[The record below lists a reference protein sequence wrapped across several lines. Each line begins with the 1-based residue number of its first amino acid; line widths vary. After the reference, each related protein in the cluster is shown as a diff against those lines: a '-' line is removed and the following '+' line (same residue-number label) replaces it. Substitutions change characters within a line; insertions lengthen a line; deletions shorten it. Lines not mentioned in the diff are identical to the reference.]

1 MLAAGARLG
10 PYEVLGLLGAGGMG
24 EVYRARDTRLGRAVA
39 VKVLP
44 ASVAEDEG
52 RRRRFE
58 EEARAAGALN
68 HPNVLAVYDV
78 GRENGVFYVVSE
90 LLEGQTLRDHLD
102 GPLPIRKA
110 TDYAIQIA
118 HGLAAA
124 HGKGIVHRDLKPENL
139 FLTTS
144 GLVKILDFGLAKRDP
159 PPSADEET
167 APARG
172 LETDPGTVQ
181 GTGSYMSPEQ
191 VRGQRVDHRSDLFSF
206 GVVLFEMLAGRRPF
220 NRATAADTASAIL
233 KEEPPDL
240 LIERPDLNPAIER
253 VVRRCLEKEARG
265 RFQSAEDLAFA
276 LEPGAAP
283 GATDPP
289 AMTARAR
296 RRRHRTLAAVT
307 GGLAALLAIL
317 AAGGLV
323 RRRPATAAPDL
334 SAYRFTPLATEQG
347 YEGSAAWSADGQ
359 NVAYL
364 GEKNGVL
371 QVFTRGLGASTS
383 AQITHALRDCK
394 EPFWSPDGRR
404 LFYVSLAG
412 ESEGL
417 WWVGAAGGAPELL
430 LHNVSAGAVSRD
442 GRTLFLLREE
452 SHQGDFLQALWTS
465 TPAGTEPVRYAEP
478 PLAGERFAR
487 GFLRMAPDG
496 RKLGLWAAATSDER
510 AGEAGYAN
518 PEFWIVPLDGG
529 SPFRALEALPRLPD
543 PAPFSW
549 MPDSRHIVF
558 AAEFRDTSPGTHL
571 WWADTVSGL
580 SSPLTVTSG
589 SEHYP
594 SVSPDGRRLAFTQQE
609 EDYDL
614 VAVPLDGGSLQ
625 TVLSTS
631 RTESDPAWSPVGDQ
645 YAYVTNRAGHDQ
657 IWMRSRD
664 GTLERPL
671 VTAASFQG
679 SETFMLGALAFS
691 ADGQRL
697 AYQRRGPAGFRIWIS
712 AVAGGPAVQLAPDD
726 SYQDAP
732 TWSPDGEWI
741 AFVFRRQTRWGLAKA
756 RVGGG
761 GPPVILK
768 EGIVYPSNPRW
779 SPTGGWITCDTRE
792 GFSVVSTKDGSAR
805 VLSEDTPLAH
815 GWSRDG
821 ARVFAVRPADGGRL
835 ELVAIAIA
843 TGTEAVV
850 SKDLGASP
858 PSDDPLRG
866 FSLAPDGK
874 SYLTSILRLRGDLWL
889 IEGFEPRP
897 PGLAERLFGRT

>member
-1 MLAAGARLG
+1 MTLLPGARLG

-39 VKVLP
+39 VKVLK
-44 ASVAEDEG
+44 ALVAEDEG

-78 GRENGVFYVVSE
+78 GRENGVLYVVSE
-90 LLEGQTLRDHLD
+90 LLEGQTLRDRLD

-110 TDYAIQIA
+110 TDYGIQIA

-124 HGKGIVHRDLKPENL
+124 HAKGIVHRDLKPENL
-139 FLTTS
+139 FLTPD
-144 GLVKILDFGLAKRDP
+144 GHVKILDFGLARRDAT
-159 PPSADEET
+159 PSDDGET
-167 APARG
+167 ASARG
-172 LETDPGTVQ
+172 LETDPGTIL
-181 GTGSYMSPEQ
+181 GTVSYMSPEQ

-206 GVVLFEMLAGRRPF
+206 GVVLYEMLAGGRPF
-220 NRATAADTASAIL
+220 KGATAADTTSAIL
-233 KEEPPDL
+233 KEEAPDL
-240 LIERPDLNPAIER
+240 LTERPDLNPALER
-253 VVRRCLEKEARG
+253 IVRRCLEKEASG
-265 RFQSAEDLAFA
+265 RFQSAQDLAFA
-276 LEPGAAP
+276 LQTVSGSGVTHSAATTMS
-283 GATDPP
+283 AL
-289 AMTARAR
+289 R
-296 RRRHRTLAAVT
+296 RGRRTVGMVALT
-307 GGLAALLAIL
+307 LAALLA
-317 AAGGLV
+317 ASAGV
-323 RRRPATAAPDL
+323 SIIRRGPPTADL
-334 SAYRFTPLATEQG
+334 SAYRFTPLATEPW
-347 YEGSAAWSADGQ
+347 YEGSVVWSADGQ

-383 AQITHALRDCK
+383 AQITHSLRDCK
-394 EPFWSPDGRR
+394 EPFWSADGRR
-404 LFYVSLAG
+404 VFYVSLAG

-417 WWVGAAGGAPELL
+417 WSVGAAGGAPELM
-430 LHNVSAGAVSRD
+430 LHNVSAAALSRD

-452 SHQGDFLQALWTS
+452 TRQGEFLQALWTS
-465 TPAGTEPVRYAEP
+465 SPAGKEPVRYAES
-478 PLAGERFAR
+478 PLADKRFAR

-496 RKLGLWAAATSDER
+496 RKLGLWAAATSDEH

-518 PEFWIVPLDGG
+518 PEFWIVPAAGG
-529 SPFRALEALPRLPD
+529 PPFRVLEALPRMPD

-571 WWADTVSGL
+571 WWADTVSGR
-580 SSPLTVTSG
+580 SWPLTATSG

-594 SVSPDGRRLAFTQQE
+594 SVSPDGRRLAFTEHE

-614 VAVPLDGGSLQ
+614 VAVPLDGGPLQ

-631 RTESDPAWSPVGDQ
+631 RTEADPAWSPVGDQ
-645 YAYVTNRAGHDQ
+645 YAYVTNRARRDE

-679 SETFMLGALAFS
+679 SETFLLGALAFS
-691 ADGQRL
+691 PDGQRL

-712 AVAGGPAVQLAPDD
+712 AVAGGPAVQLAIDD

-741 AFVFRRQTRWGLAKA
+741 AFVFRRQTQWGLAKA

-761 GPPVILK
+761 SEAVVLM

-779 SPTGGWITCDTRE
+779 SPTGDWITCDTRE
-792 GFSVVSTKDGSAR
+792 GFSVISTKDGRAR

-815 GWSRDG
+815 AWSRDG
-821 ARVFAVRPADGGRL
+821 GRIFAVRPADGGRL
-835 ELVAIAIA
+835 ELVAIELA
-843 TGTEAVV
+843 TGAETVV
-850 SKDLGASP
+850 VRDLGASP

-874 SYLTSILRLRGDLWL
+874 SFLTSILRLRGDLWIL
-889 IEGFEPRP
+889 EGFEPRP
-897 PGLAERLFGRT
+897 WGLAERLFGRS